1 MTRFSDEIW
10 IDAPRETVWAMT
22 RFSDEIWIDAPR
34 ETVWAK
40 IADLGAIQEYHP
52 GVSSSYYTSDE
63 REGLGA
69 SRHCDLLPFGE
80 VEERIVEWQAGD
92 SYTFEIY
99 DGRKLPPFAN
109 AVGRFGV
116 LQDGDGTT
124 VRFEIEYDLKF
135 GLFGKLLDR
144 LMVRSRF
151 RKVAPAV
158 LRGLK
163 CHLENGA
170 RSEVRADRGKEA
182 VNV

>member
-1 MTRFSDEIW
+1 MTRFSN
-10 IDAPRETVWAMT
+10 
-22 RFSDEIWIDAPR
+22 EIWIDAPR

-40 IADLGAIQEYHP
+40 IADLGAIQDYHP
-52 GVSSSYYTSDE
+52 GVSSSFYTSEE

-80 VEERIVEWQAGD
+80 VEERIVEWRAGD

-99 DGRKLPPFAN
+99 DGKKLPPFAN

-124 VRFEIEYDLKF
+124 VQFEIEYDLRF
-135 GLFGKLLDR
+135 GLFGELLDR
-144 LMVRSRF
+144 LMFRSRF
-151 RKVAPAV
+151 RKVGPAL

-163 CHLENGA
+163 RNLEKGA
-170 RSEVRADRGKEA
+170 RADVPARGKEA